1 MMFKKLGMTLL
12 TGVAVLALAAC
23 GSAAQSEN
31 SLDAIK
37 EKGKLV
43 VATSP
48 DYAPFE
54 FKALI
59 DGKDTIVGS
68 DIALAQAIADELG
81 VELEVSGMNFDNVLA
96 SVKTGK
102 ADIAIAGL
110 SYTEERAKSFDF
122 SDAYYETSNAI
133 VVKADAEA
141 DYQELKALAGKKI
154 AVLKGSIEEELA
166 REQLT
171 DSSIVA
177 LTNMGEAINELKSGQ
192 VDAVVLEAPVGKG
205 YVEQNTDLIV
215 SSLALEVGEG
225 DAKAIAMPKGSPELQ
240 EAINAVL
247 EKLAKEDKYGQ
258 FLSEAAQLTEKAIE
272 D

>member
-1 MMFKKLGMTLL
+1 MLKKLGLSLL
-12 TGVAVLALAAC
+12 AGVAALTLVAC
-23 GSAAQSEN
+23 GSSAQSEN
-31 SLDAIK
+31 SLEAIK

-81 VELEVSGMNFDNVLA
+81 VDLEIAGMNFDNVLA

-122 SDAYYETSNAI
+122 SESYYETSNAI
-133 VVKADAEA
+133 VVKADAEG
-141 DYQELKALAGKKI
+141 DYKTLSDLVGKKV

-166 REQLT
+166 REQLS
-171 DSSIVA
+171 DSSIVS
-177 LTNMGEAINELKSGQ
+177 LSNMGEAINELKSGQ

-205 YVEQNTDLIV
+205 YVAQNSDLTL
-215 SSLALEVGEG
+215 SALALEVGEG
-225 DAKAIAMPKGSPELQ
+225 DAKAIAMPKDSLELK
-240 EAINAVL
+240 EAIDAVIARL
-247 EKLAKEDKYGQ
+247 SAEDKYGE
-258 FLSEAAQLTEKAIE
+258 FLLEATQLTEKAVE
-272 D
+272 E